1 MEEVKEV
8 KEVKEVSAE
17 EKQEERKLEVVPS
30 KKRPGKK
37 IIGIVGGVVAGV
49 AAIGYGIYK
58 IVSKKG
64 ESSEEDFEVIDY
76 PCEEAEDGDYTE
88 VSD

>member
-1 MEEVKEV
+1 MEEV

-17 EKQEERKLEVVPS
+17 EKQEERKLEVIPS

>member
-8 KEVKEVSAE
+8 KEVKEVSSE

-37 IIGIVGGVVAGV
+37 KVLGIVGGVVAGV
-49 AAIGYGIYK
+49 AAIGYGVYK
-58 IVSKKG
+58 VLSKKAG
-64 ESSEEDFEVIDY
+64 SYYD
-76 PCEEAEDGDYTE
+76 PL
-88 VSD
+88 